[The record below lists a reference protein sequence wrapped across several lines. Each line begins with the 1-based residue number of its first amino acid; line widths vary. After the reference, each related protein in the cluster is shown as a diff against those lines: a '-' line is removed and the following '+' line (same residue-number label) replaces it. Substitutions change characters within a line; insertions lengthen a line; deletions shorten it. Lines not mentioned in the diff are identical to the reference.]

1 MKSSEHP
8 NYIVPLNLAKKL
20 KRIGFKD
27 KVNFYYSFHISNRGV
42 HITGIPEN
50 MNKKYYSGKYIS
62 LPSYEQVFS
71 WFRRKGFYI
80 TLESHRENTKFTFY
94 IKSFFSKYSITALI
108 AVFAAK
114 SFGNLYTPVEIFGKE
129 IFFSLFFSAN
139 SKLEI

>member
-8 NYIVPLNLAKKL
+8 NYIVPLNLAKEL

-27 KVNFYYSFHISNRGV
+27 KVNFYYSFHISDRGV
-42 HITGIPEN
+42 HITGVPEN

-62 LPSYEQVFS
+62 LPCYEQVFS

-94 IKSFFSKYSITALI
+94 NMEVDKGKHFKGDFKRYETARY
-108 AVFAAK
+108 
-114 SFGNLYTPVEIFGKE
+114 NLV
-129 IFFSLFFSAN
+129 
-139 SKLEI
+139 SKLIEVYKITDNILGS

>member
-8 NYIVPLNLAKKL
+8 NYIVPLDIAKQL

-27 KVNFYYSFHISNRGV
+27 KVNFYYSFHISDRGV

-71 WFRRKGFYI
+71 WFRRKGFCI
-80 TLESHRENTKFTFY
+80 ILESHKENTKFTFY
-94 IKSFFSKYSITALI
+94 NMEVDKGKHFKGDFKSYERARYNLVNKLIEIYKITDNILG
-108 AVFAAK
+108 
-114 SFGNLYTPVEIFGKE
+114 S
-129 IFFSLFFSAN
+129 
-139 SKLEI
+139 

>member
-8 NYIVPLNLAKKL
+8 NYIVPLDIAKEL

-27 KVNFYYSFHISNRGV
+27 KVYFYYSFNKSDRGV

-71 WFRRKGFYI
+71 WFRRKEFYI
-80 TLESHRENTKFTFY
+80 ILENHKENTKFTFY
-94 IKSFFSKYSITALI
+94 NMEVDKGKHFKGDFKRYETARY
-108 AVFAAK
+108 
-114 SFGNLYTPVEIFGKE
+114 NLV
-129 IFFSLFFSAN
+129 
-139 SKLEI
+139 SKLIEVYKITDNILGS